1 MKRILLIS
9 SLAVAA
15 VSANA
20 TLINADMEGARA
32 DFAAPIAWG
41 HDRHHGSGGL
51 PAFGFSGGSVT
62 HAAYSHPNP
71 HGYALGLRFGYNSPN
86 IGGEIMGQITAERGA
101 AGKTYTFKSL
111 ATNGGS
117 NNAVYSIGYMAV
129 DNGDQFDYVELANAQ
144 YTITGDWQA
153 YAGVTLT
160 LAAGS
165 PAIGK
170 QIAVSFGNSYLG
182 TGGGVW
188 VDNAEFE
195 AVPEPAT
202 MIALGMGV
210 LALARKRRK

>member
-9 SLAVAA
+9 TMAVVA

-20 TLINADMEGARA
+20 ALLNSGFEGPNANPIYTGA
-32 DFAAPIAWG
+32 AAFWG
-41 HDRHHGSGGL
+41 NSPEGL
-51 PAFGFSGGSVT
+51 PSMGNAGGIAP
-62 HAAYSHPNP
+62 HANHPAGNP
-71 HGYALGLRFGYNSPN
+71 NAYALGTFFAYSSPN
-86 IGGEIMGQITAERGA
+86 IGGEIMGQITDQRGE
-101 AGKTYTFKSL
+101 AGKIYKFRSL

-117 NNAVYSIGYMAV
+117 DNAVYTIGYMNV
-129 DNGDQFDYVELANAQ
+129 DNGGVLDYMVLETAQ
-144 YTITGDWQA
+144 YTITRDWQA

-170 QIAVSFGNSYLG
+170 QIAVAFGNSG
-182 TGGGVW
+182 NNTGGGVW

-195 AVPEPAT
+195 VVPEPAT